1 MNLTVFFFSAEPLQ
15 SSTEAS
21 DSGEVNFTLVP
32 EQYSHGKE
40 NGTIDDVSM
49 APTYGGGENSN
60 SGTDFTIGDLDQP
73 IGSGMQPTL
82 SEKETFTPTASVGE
96 PGETQPVGG
105 NGRENEKTQDDGC
118 KKIHTHTH
126 TNTVF

>member
-1 MNLTVFFFSAEPLQ
+1 
-15 SSTEAS
+15 
-21 DSGEVNFTLVP
+21 
-32 EQYSHGKE
+32 
-40 NGTIDDVSM
+40 M